1 MKNICS
7 NPGFTNS
14 TPGNP
19 APGSAGG
26 GGAPVASSAA
36 SSQALALAPP
46 GTVPVAVFP
55 PYATPR
61 TKPAVSVIFAEDA
74 AMLAMNRAMM
84 RFRRSAEVGLLRGFR
99 RRGRRRPSYISSV
112 LGRAGYAS
120 RQISLEH
127 LIRGNDVR
135 VT

>member
-1 MKNICS
+1 V
-7 NPGFTNS
+7 T
-14 TPGNP
+14 
-19 APGSAGG
+19 
-26 GGAPVASSAA
+26 
-36 SSQALALAPP
+36 
-46 GTVPVAVFP
+46 
-55 PYATPR
+55 
-61 TKPAVSVIFAEDA
+61 VIFAEDPS
-74 AMLAMNRAMM
+74 MLAMNRAMM